1 MPTPQR
7 LPIVNSD
14 DGQWGDI
21 LRKYLTKEHYN
32 DDTDN
37 AANGGHQN
45 ITIRAGSAAAGG
57 APLKFTT
64 GTLLTTPEAGA
75 LEFAGDNLYLTQT
88 SSSIRKKVALY
99 DDTGGAAGDI
109 YYRSGGGYFTRL
121 PAGSTNQILTVAG
134 GLPAWQ
140 TPTAATSVFSDT
152 AFILQ
157 DDAAPTKQARFELTG
172 ITAGQTRVVTM
183 QNLNGTMYVTG
194 GQDVSV
200 ADGGTGRSTST
211 TAYGIIAAGT
221 TATGAHQTIAPG
233 TSGQFLK
240 SAGASALAS
249 FAAITAADIT
259 GTTAQFNAALTDNDF
274 ATLAGTE
281 TLTNKTINGA
291 NNTIS
296 NIPWA
301 SVSGKPAVI
310 AAGATIGEALS
321 NVNLSPV
328 VGGVSSPTVGRWLG
342 AFAYNALSSHPESD
356 TFVPIPHVYNDIAY
370 NNIRG
375 GSVQVSLNGSVAA
388 PDGNN
393 APELFT
399 PDATYGY
406 VNFYS
411 STSDTVAIEIT
422 LHKTFYFSTKF
433 GIQQTDWCRGQNV
446 RFEAFIN
453 GAWVEWLN
461 KTNETTGLTW
471 GNVDAGGVGATKIR
485 VSLTNFSVPA
495 ATGIRIT
502 QIFMVGFDSK
512 LLSGTFLPLGGG
524 SLYGDL
530 STPSVLTDTIRDRA
544 TGVGIASFYHNA
556 SAVNYLQ
563 IQNRAAGAGPSIYAQ
578 GADANVDINLV
589 TKGTGELRVNGAT
602 IPTASST
609 QTLTNKT
616 ISGAN
621 NTITNLP
628 TSSLADSA
636 VTSAKIAD
644 GAIIDD
650 DINASAAIALSKL
663 ATGYV
668 QASVNGTATTTSIW
682 RGTQA
687 QYDAI
692 PTKDAN
698 TLYFIAG

>member
-1 MPTPQR
+1 MAQQR

-21 LRKYLTKEHYN
+21 LRQYLSKEHYN
-32 DDTDN
+32 DDTDS
-37 AANGGHQN
+37 ASNGGHKN
-45 ITIRAGSAAAGG
+45 ITVRAGTSGVGG
-57 APLKFTT
+57 APLKLTS
-64 GTLLTTPEAGA
+64 GTLLTAPEIGA
-75 LEFAGDNLYLTQT
+75 IEFAGDNLYLTQT
-88 SSSIRKKVALY
+88 SSTIRKKVAIY
-99 DDTGGAAGDI
+99 DDATGATGDI
-109 YYRSGGGYFTRL
+109 YYRSSVGYFTRL
-121 PAGSTNQILTVAG
+121 PAGSTSQVLTIAS
-134 GLPAWQ
+134 GLPSWQ
-140 TPTAATSVFSDT
+140 TPSAVTGAFSDS
-152 AFILQ
+152 AFTLQ
-157 DDAAPTKQARFELTG
+157 DNGDATKQAKFEVSG
-172 ITAGQTRVVTM
+172 ITTATTRTITV

-274 ATLAGTE
+274 ATLAGSE
-281 TLTNKTINGA
+281 ILTNKTINGA

-296 NIPWA
+296 NIPW
-301 SVSGKPAVI
+301 SGVSGKPAVI
-310 AAGATIGEALS
+310 AAGATIGEALG
-321 NVNLSPV
+321 NVNLSPI
-328 VGGVSSPTVGRWLG
+328 VGGISSPTVGRWLG
-342 AFAYNALSSHPESD
+342 VFAYNALSSHPESD
-356 TFVPIPHVYNDIAY
+356 SFVPIPHVYNDIAY

-375 GSVQVSLNGSVAA
+375 GSVQVLLNGSVTA

-399 PDATYGY
+399 PDATYGF

-411 STSDTVAIEIT
+411 STSDTLAVEIT
-422 LHKTFYFSTKF
+422 LHKTFYYSTKF

-461 KTNETTGLTW
+461 RTNETTGLTW
-471 GNVDAGGVGATKIR
+471 GNVDAGGNGATKIR

-495 ATGIRIT
+495 STGIRIT
-502 QIFMVGFDSK
+502 QIFLVGFDSK
-512 LLSGTFLPLGGG
+512 LLSNVFLPLGGG
-524 SLYGDL
+524 SLLGDL
-530 STPSVLTDTIRDRA
+530 SAPAVQIDRIKDRA
-544 TGVGIASFYHNA
+544 TGVGIIDFYHNA

-563 IQNRAAGAGPSIYAQ
+563 IQNRATGAGPSIYAQ
-578 GADANVDINLV
+578 GADANIDINLV
-589 TKGTGELRVNGAT
+589 TKGTGELKVNGASL
-602 IPTASST
+602 PTASST
-609 QTLTNKT
+609 QTLTNK
-616 ISGAN
+616 IINAAN
-621 NTITNLP
+621 NTITNIS
-628 TSSLADSA
+628 TTSLADSS

-644 GAIIDD
+644 GTIVDT
-650 DINASAAIALSKL
+650 DINAAAAIALSKL

-668 QASVNGTATTTSIW
+668 QASVNGTATTTNIW

-692 PTKDAN
+692 GTKDAN

>member
-310 AAGATIGEALS
+310 AAGATIGEALG
-321 NVNLSPV
+321 NVNLSPI
-328 VGGVSSPTVGRWLG
+328 VGGSNTAAGREFG
-342 AFAYNALSSHPESD
+342 AFAYNALYSHPESAY
-356 TFVPIPHVYNDIAY
+356 FVPIPHLYNDIAY
-370 NNIRG
+370 NNARG
-375 GSVQVSLNGSVAA
+375 GSTQVSLNGSVLA
-388 PDGNN
+388 PNGNN

-399 PDATYGY
+399 PDTTYGL

-411 STSDTVAIEIT
+411 STNDTVAIEIT
-422 LHKTFYFSTKF
+422 LHKTFYYSTNF
-433 GIQQTDWCRGQNV
+433 GIQQTDWCRGQNIK
-446 RFEAFIN
+446 FEVF
-453 GAWVEWLN
+453 GSGSWSTLLD
-461 KTNETTGLTW
+461 KTNEPTGLTW
-471 GNVDAGGVGATKIR
+471 GGSDVGGGGITKLR
-485 VSLTNFSVPA
+485 VTLSNFSVPA

-502 QIFMVGFDSK
+502 QIFMIGFDSQ

-524 SLYGDL
+524 SLFGDL

-544 TGVGIASFYHNA
+544 TGIGIMSFYHNS

-563 IQNRAAGAGPSIYAQ
+563 IQNRATGSGPGVYAQ
-578 GADANVDINLV
+578 GADANIDINLV
-589 TKGTGELRVNGAT
+589 TKGTGELKVNGASL
-602 IPTASST
+602 PTASST

-616 ISGAN
+616 ISGSN

-628 TSSLADSA
+628 TSSLADSS

-644 GAIIDD
+644 GTIVDA
-650 DINASAAIALSKL
+650 DINTSAAIALSKL

-668 QASVNGTATTTSIW
+668 QASVNGTATTTNIW

-692 PTKDAN
+692 GTKDAN